1 MSRTSTLICDF
12 TDELQ
17 SVQSKALF
25 NFFFVTESQLEL
37 LTLHR

>member
-25 NFFFVTESQLEL
+25 NFFVTESQLEL